1 MISRTPQVNE
11 QKWLFISSVIPSVY
25 CSARRTKGKKTEER
39 RHSNAVWGMM
49 LHGTKGQKNST
60 EHLSYVFFHL
70 LLSLLQSRIKSW
82 RTSEGYIVFNCSL
95 CFPVWKEEIKL
106 AISKFS
112 TNRRKWLFTRC
123 ARYLQNSL
131 ILGDS
136 RSKFLHRLEK
146 QLDIVTSLQSSPA
159 LHSQIGEGQ
168 EDSWEQ
174 HGLMKEN
181 L

>member
-1 MISRTPQVNE
+1 MPEGQRGRKQKKGDIQMLCEEWCCME
-11 QKWLFISSVIPSVY
+11 Q
-25 CSARRTKGKKTEER
+25 RGRKT
-39 RHSNAVWGMM
+39 A
-49 LHGTKGQKNST
+49 
-60 EHLSYVFFHL
+60 LSICLTYFFHL

-82 RTSEGYIVFNCSL
+82 RTSEGYIVFSCSL

-112 TNRRKWLFTRC
+112 TNRRKWLFTCC

-136 RSKFLHRLEK
+136 RSKFLYRLEK
-146 QLDIVTSLQSSPA
+146 QLDIVTSLQSSPV